1 MQMIAHGIDLV
12 DCKRIE
18 AILTRHGDHF
28 LARVYTPAEQ
38 QSAGRGR
45 NRTQRLAAR
54 FAAKEA
60 VLKLIG
66 TGLRGRM
73 AFTEVEVVNDA
84 LGKPEVR
91 VVGEVRRR
99 VHAMGIEQISISITH
114 VADLAIAS
122 VVALTNAHED
132 K

>member
-1 MQMIAHGIDLV
+1 MRMIAHGIDLV

-28 LARVYTPAEQ
+28 LTRVYTAGEQ
-38 QSAGRGR
+38 ESAGRGR
-45 NRTQRLAAR
+45 NRIQRLAAR

-73 AFTEVEVVNDA
+73 AFTDVEVVNDA

-91 VVGEVRRR
+91 VSGEVRRR
-99 VHAMGIEQISISITH
+99 VRELGIDQISISITH
-114 VADLAIAS
+114 AADLAIAS
-122 VVALTNAHED
+122 VVALTKTHED

>member
-18 AILTRHGDHF
+18 AMLTRHGDHF
-28 LARVYTPAEQ
+28 LTRIYTPTEQ
-38 QSAGRGR
+38 QSAGQGR

-91 VVGEVRRR
+91 VSGEVQRR
-99 VHAMGIEQISISITH
+99 VRELGIEQISISITH
-114 VADLAIAS
+114 VEDLAIAS
-122 VVALTNAHED
+122 VVALTNAHDD

>member
-28 LARVYTPAEQ
+28 LTRVYTPAEQ
-38 QSAGRGR
+38 QSAGQGR

-91 VVGEVRRR
+91 VSGEVQRR
-99 VHAMGIEQISISITH
+99 VRELGIEQISISITH
-114 VADLAIAS
+114 VEDLAIAS
-122 VVALTNAHED
+122 VVALTNAHEG

>member
-28 LARVYTPAEQ
+28 LNRVYTPSEQ
-38 QSAGRGR
+38 ASAGRAR

-73 AFTEVEVVNDA
+73 AFTDVEVVNDA

-91 VVGEVRRR
+91 VSGEVQRR
-99 VHAMGIEQISISITH
+99 VRELGIDQISISITH
-114 VADLAIAS
+114 AADLAIAS
-122 VVALTNAHED
+122 VVALTKTHED

>member
-28 LARVYTPAEQ
+28 LTRVYTPAEQ
-38 QSAGRGR
+38 QSAGQGR

-91 VVGEVRRR
+91 VSGEVQRR
-99 VHAMGIEQISISITH
+99 VRELGIEQISISITH

-132 K
+132 E

>member
-1 MQMIAHGIDLV
+1 MPYAVGIDT
-12 DCKRIE
+12 IE
-18 AILTRHGDHF
+18 IPRVQRVLERHGERF
-28 LARVYTPAEQ
+28 LKRVFTPTEVAFC
-38 QSAGRGR
+38 RGR
-45 NRTQRLAAR
+45 VPELAAR

-91 VVGEVRRR
+91 VSGEVQRR
-99 VHAMGIEQISISITH
+99 VRELGIDQISISITH
-114 VADLAIAS
+114 AADLAIAS
-122 VVALTNAHED
+122 VVALTRTHED